1 MSVRI
6 KMICL
11 NIFNFLVLS
20 VLLNL
25 VFIKYPTQLILGTL
39 ISLVI
44 TAIISFASR
53 KILLEK
59 SLDKNIRDLKSVLN
73 LSLDGNLKTRIPVD
87 SNNEINGIQVE
98 VNKVLDNLENIVVN
112 IKGVS
117 KKLAENTV
125 DLDKN
130 LNSIVNSSSDESI
143 KSIKES
149 MEQIVQMVTAQT
161 AQTEEIFASL
171 TEITDM
177 INKTSENIDFTRNIS
192 KETTELA
199 KIGGAKVSDSL
210 KEMIEIRTTVK
221 NIETK
226 AHNLGESSTKVGQ
239 IVKII
244 NGISEQTNLLAL
256 NAAIE
261 AARAGEAGKG
271 FAVVADEVRKLAE
284 NSKTSTFEISNLVN
298 SIQTEVFQVIEAVNY
313 GYSRVNL
320 GVDLA
325 EEANGNIEKIIEKV
339 EVTEKRMDNIT
350 EAIKEQALATNEI
363 NSTMESIANNS
374 TEINHISMIH
384 NESLDS
390 VTNFLNNSLKNL
402 KTITIVSEA
411 LNNLV
416 QIFDVDETK
425 SVNEIEAMPWKDS
438 YSVNVKSI
446 DEQHKKLVSIINEL
460 NNAMLYEKGRSV
472 IGKVLKDLVDYTVSH
487 FDYEEKLMEKNGYS
501 DLENH
506 KKIHKDLLKTVGKF
520 YDEFSSGEVEMSK
533 DIMDFLKTWLSEHI
547 LGSDKKYSE
556 IMMKNK
562 QN

>member
-1 MSVRI
+1 MSVRVKI
-6 KMICL
+6 ICL

-44 TAIISFASR
+44 TAIISFVSR

-59 SLDKNIRDLKSVLN
+59 SLDKNILDLKNVLN

-117 KKLAENTV
+117 KKLADNTV

-177 INKTSENIDFTRNIS
+177 INKTSENIDFTRSIS

-199 KIGGAKVSDSL
+199 KIGGEKVSDRL

-339 EVTEKRMDNIT
+339 EITDRRMDNIT

-416 QIFDVDETK
+416 QIFDVDEAK
-425 SVNEIEAMPWKDS
+425 SVSEIEAMPWKDS

-556 IMMKNK
+556 IMIKNK

>member
-1 MSVRI
+1 MSVRVKI
-6 KMICL
+6 ICL

-39 ISLVI
+39 ISLVLI
-44 TAIISFASR
+44 SIISFVLR
-53 KILLEK
+53 KFLLEK
-59 SLDKNIRDLKSVLN
+59 SLDKNILDLKNVLN

-117 KKLAENTV
+117 KKLADNTV

-177 INKTSENIDFTRNIS
+177 INKTSENIDFTRSIS

-199 KIGGAKVSDSL
+199 KIGGEKVSDSL

-339 EVTEKRMDNIT
+339 EITDRRMDNIT

-416 QIFDVDETK
+416 QIFDVDEAK
-425 SVNEIEAMPWKDS
+425 SVSEIEAMPWKDS

-556 IMMKNK
+556 IMIKNK

>member
-1 MSVRI
+1 
-6 KMICL
+6 
-11 NIFNFLVLS
+11 
-20 VLLNL
+20 
-25 VFIKYPTQLILGTL
+25 
-39 ISLVI
+39 
-44 TAIISFASR
+44 
-53 KILLEK
+53 
-59 SLDKNIRDLKSVLN
+59 
-73 LSLDGNLKTRIPVD
+73 
-87 SNNEINGIQVE
+87 
-98 VNKVLDNLENIVVN
+98 
-112 IKGVS
+112 
-117 KKLAENTV
+117 
-125 DLDKN
+125 
-130 LNSIVNSSSDESI
+130 
-143 KSIKES
+143 
-149 MEQIVQMVTAQT
+149 MVTAQT

-221 NIETK
+221 NIEIK
-226 AHNLGESSTKVGQ
+226 AHSLGESSTKVGQ

>member
-1 MSVRI
+1 MSVRVKI
-6 KMICL
+6 ICL

-39 ISLVI
+39 ISLVL
-44 TAIISFASR
+44 TSVISFILR
-53 KILLEK
+53 KFLLEK
-59 SLDKNIRDLKSVLN
+59 SLDKNILDLKNVLN

-117 KKLAENTV
+117 KKLADNTV

-177 INKTSENIDFTRNIS
+177 INKTSENIDFTRSIS

-199 KIGGAKVSDSL
+199 KIGGEKVSDSL

-313 GYSRVNL
+313 GYSRVNV

-339 EVTEKRMDNIT
+339 EITDRRMDNIT

-416 QIFDVDETK
+416 QIFDVDEAK
-425 SVNEIEAMPWKDS
+425 SVSEIEAMPWKDS

-556 IMMKNK
+556 IMIKNK

>member
-1 MSVRI
+1 MSVRVKI
-6 KMICL
+6 ICL

-39 ISLVI
+39 ISLVL
-44 TAIISFASR
+44 TSIISFILR
-53 KILLEK
+53 KFLLEK
-59 SLDKNIRDLKSVLN
+59 SLDKNILDLKNVLN

-117 KKLAENTV
+117 KKLADNTV

-177 INKTSENIDFTRNIS
+177 INKTSENIDFTRSIS

-199 KIGGAKVSDSL
+199 KIGGEKVSDSL

-339 EVTEKRMDNIT
+339 EITDRRMDNIT

-416 QIFDVDETK
+416 QIFDVDKAK
-425 SVNEIEAMPWKDS
+425 SVSEIEAMPWKDS

-556 IMMKNK
+556 IMIKNK

>member
-1 MSVRI
+1 MSVRVKI
-6 KMICL
+6 ICL

-44 TAIISFASR
+44 TAIISFVSR

-59 SLDKNIRDLKSVLN
+59 SLDKNILDLKNVLN

-117 KKLAENTV
+117 KKLADNTV

-177 INKTSENIDFTRNIS
+177 INKTSENIDFTRSIS

-199 KIGGAKVSDSL
+199 KIGGEKVSDSL

-339 EVTEKRMDNIT
+339 EITDRRMDNIT

-416 QIFDVDETK
+416 QIFDVDEAK
-425 SVNEIEAMPWKDS
+425 SVSEIEAMPWKDS

-556 IMMKNK
+556 IMIKNK

>member
-221 NIETK
+221 NIEIK
-226 AHNLGESSTKVGQ
+226 AHSLGESSTKVGQ

-325 EEANGNIEKIIEKV
+325 EEANGNIGKIIEKV

-363 NSTMESIANNS
+363 
-374 TEINHISMIH
+374 
-384 NESLDS
+384 LQD
-390 VTNFLNNSLKNL
+390 
-402 KTITIVSEA
+402 
-411 LNNLV
+411 
-416 QIFDVDETK
+416 
-425 SVNEIEAMPWKDS
+425 
-438 YSVNVKSI
+438 
-446 DEQHKKLVSIINEL
+446 
-460 NNAMLYEKGRSV
+460 
-472 IGKVLKDLVDYTVSH
+472 
-487 FDYEEKLMEKNGYS
+487 S
-501 DLENH
+501 DLKSFIDVIQRNYSTNLR
-506 KKIHKDLLKTVGKF
+506 KNNCTV
-520 YDEFSSGEVEMSK
+520 
-533 DIMDFLKTWLSEHI
+533 DF
-547 LGSDKKYSE
+547 
-556 IMMKNK
+556 
-562 QN
+562 

>member
-6 KMICL
+6 KMMCL

-221 NIETK
+221 NIEIK
-226 AHNLGESSTKVGQ
+226 AHSLGESSTKVGQ